1 MVIERELMANSIW
14 STNKILSDMFRKQY
28 LSKQEYENISHR
40 LRLYVGEFREDNI
53 PNA

>member
-1 MVIERELMANSIW
+1 MVIERDLMANSLW
-14 STNKILSDMFRKQY
+14 TTQKILSDMFLKQY
-28 LSKQEYENISHR
+28 LSKQEYESISHR